1 MKELANMR
9 VNYAMKSLDV
19 TDVEPDPLIQF
30 QKWFGEAVEAGV
42 KEPNAMILSTVDEN
56 NGADARVMLLKGVER
71 GGFVFYTNYESNK
84 GQQLLLNKQCAITF
98 LWLELERQ
106 VRIKGICN
114 KVDQSIT
121 EQYFQTRPR
130 ESQLG
135 AWTSPQS
142 KIVSSRQEL
151 EDKYAE
157 NIQKFKE
164 KETIPTPNFWGGFCV
179 VPKEIEFWQGRPGRL
194 HDRVKYILNSENWQI
209 VRLAP

>member
-1 MKELANMR
+1 MNELANMR
-9 VNYAMKSLDV
+9 VNYALKSLDV
-19 TDVEPDPLIQF
+19 KDVDTDPLIQF
-30 QKWFGEAVEAGV
+30 RNWFAEAVAGGV

-56 NGADARVMLLKGVER
+56 NGADARVILLKGVEN

-84 GQQLLLNKQCAITF
+84 GQQLLNNNQCAMTF

-106 VRIKGICN
+106 VRIKGICS
-114 KVDQSIT
+114 KVSQSTT
-121 EQYFQTRPR
+121 EEYFQTRPR
-130 ESQLG
+130 ESQIG

-142 KIVSSRQEL
+142 KIVSSRTEL

-157 NIQKFKE
+157 NFQKFKD

-179 VPKEIEFWQGRPGRL
+179 IPKEIEFWQGRPGRL
-194 HDRVKYILNSENWQI
+194 HDRIKYSLNGENWQI